1 MKSKVAVVILNWNG
15 CSFLEKFL
23 HSVVENTP
31 PAIAEVIV
39 ADNGSTDNSLDF
51 LKEKFPSVRTICY
64 DKNYGFTGG
73 YNRAIETL
81 EHEYTVLLNS
91 DVETPKGWLE
101 PLYEQMEKSP
111 EVGACMPKIIAH
123 ANKKSFE
130 YAGACG
136 GFLDRYGYPFCRG
149 RILATTEEDNGQYST
164 PIPVFW
170 ASGAC
175 LLVRTDL
182 YKKLGG
188 FDADFF
194 AHMEEIDFCW
204 RLQHAGYK
212 VMVYPQ
218 SRVYHVGGGTLP
230 NNNPH
235 KMYLNFRNSLLMLTK
250 NLPKKVLIT
259 TLFVRM
265 LLDGAA
271 GLAFLA
277 NGKWSFFTAVLKAHR
292 DFYKMLGKFMAKR
305 KEVGKYS
312 PSGFY
317 KKSVVLSYMIKGKKT
332 FDQLDSTK
340 FTV

>member
-1 MKSKVAVVILNWNG
+1 MNRVAVVILNWNG
-15 CSFLEKFL
+15 CSFLEQFL
-23 HSVVENTP
+23 PTVIENTP
-31 PAIAEVIV
+31 TELADVIV
-39 ADNGSTDNSLDF
+39 ADNGSTDNSLNY
-51 LKEKFPSVRTICY
+51 LKEHFPSIKIIGF

-81 EHEYTVLLNS
+81 NHEYTILLNS

-101 PLYEQMEKSP
+101 PLYEQMEKNP
-111 EVGACMPKIIAH
+111 HVGACMPKMIAYADKH
-123 ANKKSFE
+123 SFE
-130 YAGACG
+130 YAGASG

-149 RILATTEEDNGQYST
+149 RILSTTEVDNNQYND

-175 LLVRTDL
+175 LMVRTSL

-188 FDADFF
+188 LDSDFF

-218 SRVYHVGGGTLP
+218 SRVFHVGGGTLP

-235 KMYLNFRNSLLMLTK
+235 KMYLNFRNSLLMLIK
-250 NLPKKVLIT
+250 NLPKKTLLI

-265 LLDGAA
+265 VLDGAA
-271 GLAFLA
+271 GIAFLIQ
-277 NGKWSFFTAVLKAHR
+277 GKWGFFVAVLKAHR
-292 DFYKMLGKFMAKR
+292 DFYRMLSKFLAKR
-305 KEVGKYS
+305 KEVGISK

-317 KKSVVLSYMIKGKKT
+317 KKSIVLSYLVKGKKT
-332 FDQLDSTK
+332 YSQLDSSK
-340 FTV
+340 FTA

>member
-15 CSFLEKFL
+15 CSFLEQFL
-23 HSVVENTP
+23 PSVVENTP
-31 PAIAEVIV
+31 TDIAEVIV
-39 ADNGSTDNSLDF
+39 ADNGSTDNSLAL
-51 LKEKFPSVRTICY
+51 LKEKFPSVRTICF

-81 EHEYTVLLNS
+81 DHEYTVLLNS

-101 PLYEQMEKSP
+101 PLYEQMKTNP
-111 EVGACMPKIIAH
+111 KVGACMPKMIAQ

-149 RILATTEEDNGQYST
+149 RILATTEEDDGQYNE

-175 LLVRTDL
+175 LMVRTEI

-188 FDADFF
+188 LDADFF

-204 RLQHAGYK
+204 RLQHAGYS

-218 SRVYHVGGGTLP
+218 SWVYHVGGGTLP

-250 NLPKKVLIT
+250 NLPKKVLLT

-277 NGKWSFFTAVLKAHR
+277 NGKWNFFTAVLKAHR

-317 KKSVVLSYMIKGKKT
+317 KKSIVLSYLVKGKKT
-332 FDQLDSTK
+332 FDKLNVTK
-340 FTV
+340 FTA